1 MKLEE
6 KSKIYQLKKE
16 GYGYKKIASE
26 LGISVSS
33 VQSFLKR
40 NPVDIDLLG
49 TCKRCGMTIQS
60 IKGKKRNASIA
71 MARQVAMFITR
82 DMTTLSLEDVGREF
96 GGKDHTTVLHS
107 IKKVETAMQMD
118 PKLDRD
124 ISELKEN
131 IRKSF

>member
-6 KSKIYQLKKE
+6 KNKIYQLKKE

-40 NPVDIDLLG
+40 NPMDIDLLG

-60 IKGKKRNASIA
+60 IKGKKRKKFCCDRCRWDWWNSHIKEVNKKA
-71 MARQVAMFITR
+71 FY
-82 DMTTLSLEDVGREF
+82 TLTCKHCGKEF
-96 GGKDHTTVLHS
+96 TAYGNQKRVYCCHDCYIKD
-107 IKKVETAMQMD
+107 KKVTSHE
-118 PKLDRD
+118 
-124 ISELKEN
+124 
-131 IRKSF
+131 

>member
-1 MKLEE
+1 MTLEE

-33 VQSFLKR
+33 VQSFFKR

-60 IKGKKRNASIA
+60 IKGKKRKQFCCDRCRWDWWNSHIKEVNKKA
-71 MARQVAMFITR
+71 FY
-82 DMTTLSLEDVGREF
+82 TLTCKHCGKEF
-96 GGKDHTTVLHS
+96 TAYGNQKRVYCCHDCYIKD
-107 IKKVETAMQMD
+107 KKVTSHE
-118 PKLDRD
+118 
-124 ISELKEN
+124 
-131 IRKSF
+131 

>member
-1 MKLEE
+1 MTLEE

-60 IKGKKRNASIA
+60 IKGKKRKQFCSDRCRWDWWNSHIKEVNKKA
-71 MARQVAMFITR
+71 FY
-82 DMTTLSLEDVGREF
+82 TLTCKHCGKEF
-96 GGKDHTTVLHS
+96 TAYGNQKRVYCCHDCYVKD
-107 IKKVETAMQMD
+107 KKVTSHE
-118 PKLDRD
+118 
-124 ISELKEN
+124 
-131 IRKSF
+131 

>member
-1 MKLEE
+1 M
-6 KSKIYQLKKE
+6 KKE

-60 IKGKKRNASIA
+60 IKGKKRKQFCCDRCRWDWWNSHIKEVNKKA
-71 MARQVAMFITR
+71 FY
-82 DMTTLSLEDVGREF
+82 TLTCKHCGKEF
-96 GGKDHTTVLHS
+96 TAYGNQKRVYCCHDCYIKD
-107 IKKVETAMQMD
+107 KKVTSHE
-118 PKLDRD
+118 
-124 ISELKEN
+124 
-131 IRKSF
+131 

>member
-1 MKLEE
+1 MTIEDKN
-6 KSKIYQLKKE
+6 KIYQLKKE

-60 IKGKKRNASIA
+60 IKGKKRKQFCCDRCRWDWWNSHIKEVNKKA
-71 MARQVAMFITR
+71 FY
-82 DMTTLSLEDVGREF
+82 TLTCKHCGKEF
-96 GGKDHTTVLHS
+96 TAYGNQKRVYCCHDCYIKD
-107 IKKVETAMQMD
+107 KKVTSHE
-118 PKLDRD
+118 
-124 ISELKEN
+124 
-131 IRKSF
+131 

>member
-1 MKLEE
+1 MTLEE

-49 TCKRCGMTIQS
+49 TCKRCGMTI
-60 IKGKKRNASIA
+60 AP
-71 MARQVAMFITR
+71 M
-82 DMTTLSLEDVGREF
+82 DE
-96 GGKDHTTVLHS
+96 
-107 IKKVETAMQMD
+107 ETADLFKQLAKKMM
-118 PKLDRD
+118 KG
-124 ISELKEN
+124 IEE
-131 IRKSF
+131 

>member
-1 MKLEE
+1 MTLEE

-49 TCKRCGMTIQS
+49 TCKRCGMTIRS
-60 IKGKKRNASIA
+60 IKGKKRKQFCCDRCRWDWWNSHIKEVNKKA
-71 MARQVAMFITR
+71 FY
-82 DMTTLSLEDVGREF
+82 TLTCKHCEKEF
-96 GGKDHTTVLHS
+96 TAYGNQKRVYCCHDCYIKD
-107 IKKVETAMQMD
+107 KKVTSHE
-118 PKLDRD
+118 
-124 ISELKEN
+124 
-131 IRKSF
+131 

>member
-1 MKLEE
+1 MTLEE

-60 IKGKKRNASIA
+60 IKGKKRKQFCCDRCRWDWWNSHIKEVNKKA
-71 MARQVAMFITR
+71 FY
-82 DMTTLSLEDVGREF
+82 TLTCKHCGKEF
-96 GGKDHTTVLHS
+96 TAYGNQKRVYCCHDCYIKD
-107 IKKVETAMQMD
+107 KKVTSHE
-118 PKLDRD
+118 
-124 ISELKEN
+124 
-131 IRKSF
+131 

>member
-1 MKLEE
+1 MTLEE

-60 IKGKKRNASIA
+60 IKGKKRKQFCCDRCRWDWWNSHIKEVNKKA
-71 MARQVAMFITR
+71 FY
-82 DMTTLSLEDVGREF
+82 TLTCKHCGKEF
-96 GGKDHTTVLHS
+96 TAYGNQKRVYCCHDCYIKD
-107 IKKVETAMQMD
+107 KKVTNHE
-118 PKLDRD
+118 
-124 ISELKEN
+124 
-131 IRKSF
+131 

>member
-1 MKLEE
+1 MTLEE

-60 IKGKKRNASIA
+60 IKGKKRKQFCCDRCRWDWWNSHIKEVNKKA
-71 MARQVAMFITR
+71 FY
-82 DMTTLSLEDVGREF
+82 TLTCKRCGKEF
-96 GGKDHTTVLHS
+96 TAYGNQKRVYCCHDCYIKD
-107 IKKVETAMQMD
+107 KKVTSHE
-118 PKLDRD
+118 
-124 ISELKEN
+124 
-131 IRKSF
+131 

>member
-1 MKLEE
+1 MTLEE
-6 KSKIYQLKKE
+6 KRKIYQLKKE

-60 IKGKKRNASIA
+60 IKGKKRKQFCCDRCRWDWWNSHIKEVNKKA
-71 MARQVAMFITR
+71 FY
-82 DMTTLSLEDVGREF
+82 TLTCKRCGKEF
-96 GGKDHTTVLHS
+96 TAYGNQKRVYCCHDCYIKD
-107 IKKVETAMQMD
+107 KKVTSHE
-118 PKLDRD
+118 
-124 ISELKEN
+124 
-131 IRKSF
+131 

>member
-1 MKLEE
+1 MTLEE

-16 GYGYKKIASE
+16 GYGYKKISSE

-60 IKGKKRNASIA
+60 IKGKKRKQFCCDRCRWDWWNSHIKEVNKKA
-71 MARQVAMFITR
+71 FY
-82 DMTTLSLEDVGREF
+82 TLTCKHCGKEF
-96 GGKDHTTVLHS
+96 TAYGNQKRVYCCHDCYIKD
-107 IKKVETAMQMD
+107 KKVTSHE
-118 PKLDRD
+118 
-124 ISELKEN
+124 
-131 IRKSF
+131 

>member
-1 MKLEE
+1 MTLEE

-60 IKGKKRNASIA
+60 IKGKKRKQFCCDRCRWDWWNSHIKEVNKKA
-71 MARQVAMFITR
+71 FY
-82 DMTTLSLEDVGREF
+82 TLTCKHCGKEF
-96 GGKDHTTVLHS
+96 TAYGNQKRVYCCHDCYIKD
-107 IKKVETAMQMD
+107 KKVTSHEQ
-118 PKLDRD
+118 
-124 ISELKEN
+124 N
-131 IRKSF
+131 

>member
-1 MKLEE
+1 MTLEE

-40 NPVDIDLLG
+40 NPIDIDLLG

-60 IKGKKRNASIA
+60 IKGKKRKQFCCDRCRWDWWNSHIKEVNKKA
-71 MARQVAMFITR
+71 FY
-82 DMTTLSLEDVGREF
+82 TLTCKHCGKEF
-96 GGKDHTTVLHS
+96 TAYGNQKRVYCCHDCYIKD
-107 IKKVETAMQMD
+107 KKVTSHE
-118 PKLDRD
+118 
-124 ISELKEN
+124 
-131 IRKSF
+131 